1 MYVRP
6 AWETMYKDPEVAA
19 SWARFSTH
27 KPRDDGLRPESNL
40 KDLEGEA
47 LGALVAMRAPCC
59 LLSIHIHMLEKHS
72 MNVLHTHTPHNLAK
86 RSLTPSWIE
95 SSRL

>member
-6 AWETMYKDPEVAA
+6 AWETMYNDPEIAA

-47 LGALVAMRAPCC
+47 NDMPLPGPPPGGQHFEA
-59 LLSIHIHMLEKHS
+59 S
-72 MNVLHTHTPHNLAK
+72 
-86 RSLTPSWIE
+86 
-95 SSRL
+95 